1 MSARSLTAYILNC
14 SPDDDD
20 DEYNIKD
27 FFSKLNITKIY

>member
-20 DEYNIKD
+20 ENQSNNELCNNE
-27 FFSKLNITKIY
+27 SK